1 MLHTSTIDELTYV
14 DEAVMEVEA
23 DEAGRDARVGDAR
36 VLDDATDDVVGA
48 GARLVV
54 ERGAQR
60 RCRTGAR
67 RVATG
72 GSSQGEQESAVRGLL
87 PRRRRDARGSRHAR
101 ALAQL
106 HDADRRSSC

>member
-60 RCRTGAR
+60 RAGAR

-72 GSSQGEQESAVRGLL
+72 GSSQGEQESAVRG
-87 PRRRRDARGSRHAR
+87 
-101 ALAQL
+101 
-106 HDADRRSSC
+106 

>member
-72 GSSQGEQESAVRGLL
+72 SSSQGEQESAVRG
-87 PRRRRDARGSRHAR
+87 
-101 ALAQL
+101 
-106 HDADRRSSC
+106 

>member
-60 RCRTGAR
+60 RAGAR

-72 GSSQGEQESAVRGLL
+72 GSSQGEQESVVS
-87 PRRRRDARGSRHAR
+87 D
-101 ALAQL
+101 
-106 HDADRRSSC
+106 

>member
-1 MLHTSTIDELTYV
+1 
-14 DEAVMEVEA
+14 MEVEA

-60 RCRTGAR
+60 RAGAR
-67 RVATG
+67 SVAAG
-72 GSSQGEQESAVRGLL
+72 GSSQGEQESAVRG
-87 PRRRRDARGSRHAR
+87 
-101 ALAQL
+101 
-106 HDADRRSSC
+106 

>member
-1 MLHTSTIDELTYV
+1 MLHTSTIDQLTYV

-23 DEAGRDARVGDAR
+23 DETGREARVGDAR

-60 RCRTGAR
+60 RAGAR

-72 GSSQGEQESAVRGLL
+72 GSSQGEQESAVRG
-87 PRRRRDARGSRHAR
+87 
-101 ALAQL
+101 
-106 HDADRRSSC
+106 

>member
-1 MLHTSTIDELTYV
+1 
-14 DEAVMEVEA
+14 MEVEA
-23 DEAGRDARVGDAR
+23 DEAGRDARVGDTR

-60 RCRTGAR
+60 RTGTR

-72 GSSQGEQESAVRGLL
+72 GSSQGEQESAVRG
-87 PRRRRDARGSRHAR
+87 
-101 ALAQL
+101 
-106 HDADRRSSC
+106 